1 MRIANL
7 AGRAAL
13 TDGTRYVDIHETS
26 DGRFVPDPMDVYER
40 WEEFNAWGPTVD
52 LSGGRTPTGGEL
64 GAPVPRPRQVFAIGL
79 NYKDH
84 ADEASL
90 PYPEHLFVFT
100 KFASCLAG
108 PDVDVELPT
117 GGEVDYETE
126 LVVTIGREVHGADE
140 AEALAAVAGYSVGQD
155 YSERT
160 TQLRPPV
167 PQFSLGKSFPN
178 FGPFGPAVV
187 TPDELDDPA
196 RLRVTAVLEGPG
208 TEGRGEG
215 GWRVQDGSTADMIF
229 PVARIIAELS
239 AITTLFPGDIIFT
252 GTPAGVGKAH
262 GISLQPGN
270 VLTSTIEGIGTM
282 RNEFVAAAD
291 SAGSTRNGRTPART
305 SA

>member
-1 MRIANL
+1 ML
-7 AGRAAL
+7 LQDGKAL
-13 TDGTRYVDIHETS
+13 DVEQAS
-26 DGRFVPDPMDVYER
+26 DGRFGPDPM
-40 WEEFNAWGPTVD
+40 GPWADWSAFGEWAKGVD
-52 LSGGRTPTGGEL
+52 YAAAQEYDESDL
-64 GAPVPRPRQVFAIGL
+64 GAPIPFPRQVFAIGL

-108 PDVDVELPT
+108 PNVAVELPA

-126 LVVTIGREVHGADE
+126 LVVTIGREVRLADE
-140 AEALAAVAGYSVGQD
+140 TEALAAVAGYSVGQD

-160 TQLRPPV
+160 IQLRPPV

-187 TPDELDDPA
+187 TPDELEDPA
-196 RLRVTAVLEGPG
+196 NLRVTAVLEGPG
-208 TEGRGEG
+208 TEGKGKD
-215 GWRVQDGSTADMIF
+215 GWRVQDGSTRDMIF
-229 PVARIIAELS
+229 PVATIVSELS
-239 AITTLFPGDIIFT
+239 RITTLYPGDIIFT

-270 VLTSTIEGIGTM
+270 VLTSTIEGIGM
-282 RNEFVAAAD
+282 IRNEFHPAPGEEAPA
-291 SAGSTRNGRTPART
+291 RNRRTPTDAT
-305 SA
+305 A